1 MSPAKPA
8 LAEIGGEASLTLEM
22 VPVKF
27 KDNLSSKNLCVQ
39 LRRPV
44 ILSNSD
50 FSTTPNCFPYPKV
63 ALTFYLT

>member
-44 ILSNSD
+44 ILSKILID
-50 FSTTPNCFPYPKV
+50 LVETFPV
-63 ALTFYLT
+63 GALLPLI